1 MAMQARRRFLVL
13 ACVLASLLG
22 TAFASASTGLYAET
36 RVGGLELENPYSVRA
51 IGSLTLGT
59 YQGYR
64 PAYDDLASGSP
75 LAARGARFV
84 TNAAGETRIF
94 LHGAEQ
100 TLEVSS
106 HAAQRITQRGV
117 SLDAVEEVISSQKP
131 FQYFHDGVSKTGF
144 YDPASQLFVGSVD
157 GTITTVI
164 PGATP
169 NYINNLLGAVP

>member
-1 MAMQARRRFLVL
+1 MTRARDLL
-13 ACVLASLLG
+13 IVLASLVASLFVP
-22 TAFASASTGLYAET
+22 ALASASTGSYAET
-36 RVGGLELENPYSVRA
+36 RVRGFDLGNPASARVARSV
-51 IGSLTLGT
+51 TLGT
-59 YQGYR
+59 HQGYSL
-64 PAYDDLASGSP
+64 AYDDFASGSL

-94 LHGAEQ
+94 LRGAEG

-117 SLDAVEEVISSQKP
+117 SLDAVEDVISSQKP
-131 FQYFHDGVSKTGF
+131 FQYFHDGVTKTGF

-157 GTITTVI
+157 NTITTVI

-169 NYINNLLGAVP
+169 NYINNLMGAVP